1 MLMALTADAGLS
13 QLGKVVCRLASAKRF
28 GGASGSG

>member
-13 QLGKVVCRLASAKRF
+13 RLGMVVRRLVSAKRF
-28 GGASGSG
+28 GGASEIG